1 MNKLFLLFL
10 IFNYSV
16 LEARIHTKNQNFI
29 EIGVGTLDGLSIDK
43 ADNSGR
49 WLSLSIS
56 KYRSKSIYLSLRAIY
71 NEKFY
76 KPNVQALLTNQFFFF
91 DATVG
96 KGLFFT
102 PKKKL
107 FLNIGVRPLLGYEL
121 ISIGEYLIDSGF
133 EIKNKSKILAG
144 STFEANIEFLLGT
157 NFSVLTRTGLIWL
170 PTSSVQNTHLLTGF
184 GLRYNYF

>member
-1 MNKLFLLFL
+1 MDKLFLIFL
-10 IFNYSV
+10 IFNYTV
-16 LEARIHTKNQNFI
+16 LEAQIHTKNQNFI
-29 EIGVGTLDGLSIDK
+29 EIGVGTLDGLSIEK

-56 KYRSKSIYLSLRAIY
+56 KYRSKSIYLSFKAIY
-71 NEKFY
+71 SEKFY
-76 KPNVQALLTNQFFFF
+76 RPNVQALLTNHFFFF

-107 FLNIGVRPLLGYEL
+107 FLNIGVGPLLGYEL
-121 ISIGEYLIDSGF
+121 ISRGGDLIDSGF

-144 STFEANIEFLLGT
+144 STFEANIEFLLGIK
-157 NFSVLTRTGLIWL
+157 FL
-170 PTSSVQNTHLLTGF
+170 F
-184 GLRYNYF
+184 

>member
-1 MNKLFLLFL
+1 MSKLFLIFL
-10 IFNYSV
+10 VFNYSV
-16 LEARIHTKNQNFI
+16 LEAQIHSKNQNFI

-76 KPNVQALLTNQFFFF
+76 KPNVNLLTNQFFFF
-91 DATVG
+91 DAIFG

-102 PKKKL
+102 PEKKL
-107 FLNIGVRPLLGYEL
+107 FLNIGVGPLLGYEL
-121 ISIGEYLIDSGF
+121 ISRGGYLIDSGF

-157 NFSVLTRTGLIWL
+157 KLSVLARTGLIWV
-170 PTSSVQNTHLLTGF
+170 PTSSVQKTHLLTGF